1 MTGRVG
7 FGFDIHGFSSD
18 PGRQLI
24 LGGVALEGARGLAG
38 HSDGDV
44 IAHALADAL
53 LGAAGLGD
61 IGEHFPDTDPAWSG
75 ADSMAIL
82 GRVTA
87 MVADAGW
94 RPVNVDC
101 TVVLEA
107 PMLAPYRSR
116 LVDRLGAVLDAPV
129 SVKAK
134 RPEGL
139 GSLGRAEG
147 IACMAVV
154 LLESG
159 DHYRTDRPADGESRP
174 GRPAGG

>member
-7 FGFDIHGFSSD
+7 LGFDVHGFSSD
-18 PGRQLI
+18 PARRLI
-24 LGGVALEGARGLAG
+24 LGGVEVEGARGLAG

-44 IAHALADAL
+44 IAHSLADAL

-61 IGEHFPDTDPAWSG
+61 IGEHFPDTDPALSG
-75 ADSMAIL
+75 ADSMTIL

-94 RPVNVDC
+94 RPVNADC

-116 LVDRLGAVLDAPV
+116 LVDRLGAVLAAPV

-154 LLESG
+154 LLES
-159 DHYRTDRPADGESRP
+159 RV
-174 GRPAGG
+174 AG